1 MRFQIN
7 LKSGRAVYQQLVD
20 QLKTAVASGAVRDG
34 DPLPSIR
41 PLAEELRVNRNT
53 VAKAYAELERQGAI
67 ETVPGKG
74 CFVRSTQSPFR
85 KDARLKLLANDVDQA
100 VVQAHHLQIDR
111 DDFLRLAEAR
121 FNAFEMKRARAAN
134 E

>member
-1 MRFQIN
+1 MVFRIN
-7 LKSGRAVYQQLVD
+7 LKSGKPVYLQLVD
-20 QLKTAVASGAVRDG
+20 QVKAAVASGAARDG

-67 ETVPGKG
+67 ETQAGKG
-74 CFVRSTQSPFR
+74 CFIRSSASPFR
-85 KDARLKLLANDVDQA
+85 KDVRLKLLAKEVDDA
-100 VVQAHHLQIDR
+100 VVQAYHLQVSKS
-111 DDFLRLAEAR
+111 DFLQLVEDR
-121 FNAFEMKRARAAN
+121 FDAIHRRPARAAS